1 MELTDDDYIKLIN
14 KTFIRIGQSYSKPK
28 TMAFMADGETQELEE
43 PDKTFTS
50 MNFVWKII
58 HEIPGKKNVLMNKQ
72 QAIRFIRV
80 VRQRILKILNTD
92 IDFINI
98 HLSKDE
104 RRAFDTK
111 SNGRFIEKISN
122 RIRDVEKKYNITDT
136 DLYADTPK
144 VLQKHIVAKMYEN
157 PYALNQS
164 GPPSPMYNPMLEP
177 NYVPNYVPSPNYVVE
192 NHSLIE
198 KHISFFEDEMNLIDT
213 EDKEKYKETDTPDIL
228 SNIARLK
235 KEFLIKFKHE
245 INMIHEHYYDKEV
258 KALQDELIQF
268 YTERLTS
275 IRKSAHF
282 KYNPK
287 FNPFNKKL
295 VEVRR
300 GKEQSRKQYYDEYK
314 KRQLAE
320 PKLAEPKLAMPK
332 LAMPTLAEPIAPEP
346 IALKIGVPR
355 PLVHKPRTR
364 KQKTNNTKNATKVNG
379 AKVNGAKVN
388 GAKVNPV
395 KQKNASNVAVLK
407 GLPKPRGKRVSATK
421 KIKTNVSL

>member
-1 MELTDDDYIKLIN
+1 MEPTDDDYIKLIN

-28 TMAFMADGETQELEE
+28 TMSFMADGETQELEE
-43 PDKTFTS
+43 PDKTFSS

-58 HEIPGKKNVLMNKQ
+58 HEIPAKKYVLMNKQ
-72 QAIRFIRV
+72 QSIRFIRV
-80 VRQRILKILNTD
+80 VKQRILKVLNTD

-111 SNGRFIEKISN
+111 SNGRFIEKITN
-122 RIRDVEKKYNITDT
+122 RTRDVEKKYNITDT

-144 VLQKHIVAKMYEN
+144 VLQKHIVSKMYEK
-157 PYALNQS
+157 PYVPNES

-177 NYVPNYVPSPNYVVE
+177 NYVPSSNYVPSPNYVPSSNYVVD
-192 NHSLIE
+192 NNSAVQ

-228 SNIARLK
+228 SNISRLK

-245 INMIHEHYYDKEV
+245 ITMIHEQYYDKEV
-258 KALQDELIQF
+258 KALHDELIHF
-268 YTERLTS
+268 YTERLTT

-295 VEVRR
+295 VDVRR
-300 GKEQSRKQYYDEYK
+300 GKEQTRKQLYEEHK
-314 KRQLAE
+314 KRQVAVPKLAVPIDAE
-320 PKLAEPKLAMPK
+320 PKVAELIAAEPKVYVPK
-332 LAMPTLAEPIAPEP
+332 VYP
-346 IALKIGVPR
+346 PR

-364 KQKTNNTKNATKVNG
+364 KLKTNTKNQVVLKNE
-379 AKVNGAKVN
+379 AKVNGAK
-388 GAKVNPV
+388 
-395 KQKNASNVAVLK
+395 QKIDSNVAVLK
-407 GLPKPRGKRVSATK
+407 ELPKPRGRRVSATK
-421 KIKTNVSL
+421 KIKTNL